1 MEGGRLGVHGVNAA
15 NSVMLA
21 HNTAHEVARSQ
32 LPMLEVNTVLGNL
45 NKRNAATDARVS
57 PINLSWLLL

>member
-15 NSVMLA
+15 NSVMPA

-32 LPMLEVNTVLGNL
+32 LPVLEVNNVLGNL
-45 NKRNAATDARVS
+45 NKHNAATDARVS